1 MTSEQ
6 ELLITSFI
14 ENNNLTFEQGLRNTQ
29 STIIIGYALYI
40 GIKDCY
46 TLYHHIKSE
55 FDFDFMEEFE
65 KIFFYARRSHYEKY
79 WDLPSTHDKY
89 VY

>member
-1 MTSEQ
+1 MTNEQ
-6 ELLITSFI
+6 ESLITSFI
-14 ENNNLTFEQGLRNTQ
+14 KNNNLTFEQGLRNTQ

-40 GIKDCY
+40 GIEDY
-46 TLYHHIKSE
+46 DILYNHIE
-55 FDFDFMEEFE
+55 FEFYFKEEFK
-65 KIFFYARRSHYEKY
+65 KIFFYASRNHYEKY